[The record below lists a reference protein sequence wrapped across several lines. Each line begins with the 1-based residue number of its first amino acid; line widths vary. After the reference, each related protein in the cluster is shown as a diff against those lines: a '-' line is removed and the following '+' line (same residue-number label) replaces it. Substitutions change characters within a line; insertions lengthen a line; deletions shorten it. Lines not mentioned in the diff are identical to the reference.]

1 MAKGTIVT
9 NVKDALAVGSN
20 IIESATNEIVWLLPP
35 EVLVFSVHYGL
46 PEKCKMLIEKGGRVR
61 GIFRISSP
69 FIELARSLLDIGENL
84 RHVDQYEGVFF
95 LVADKKQSISSMHV
109 DAENLTLDGEIVAF
123 WSEDP
128 TYAEYL
134 LSNFEPAWERGVD
147 AQERILELL
156 ERGPPKG

>member
-9 NVKDALAVGSN
+9 NVKDALAVGSS
-20 IIESATNEIVWLLPP
+20 ILESATSEIVWLLPP

-46 PEKCKMLIEKGGRVR
+46 PEKSKMLIEKGGRVR

-69 FIELARSLLDIGENL
+69 FIELARSLLENGENL

-109 DAENLTLDGEIVAF
+109 VAEDLSLDDEIVAF
-123 WSEDP
+123 WSEDS

-147 AQERILELL
+147 AQERVHELL
-156 ERGPPKG
+156 EPHDG

>member
-20 IIESATNEIVWLLPP
+20 ILESATSEIVWLLPP

-61 GIFRISSP
+61 GIFHISTP
-69 FIELARSLLDIGENL
+69 FVELARSLLDISENL
-84 RHVDQYEGVFF
+84 RHIDQYEGVFF
-95 LVADKKQSISSMHV
+95 LVADKKQSISSMHLV
-109 DAENLTLDGEIVAF
+109 AEDLALDDEIVAF

-134 LSNFEPAWERGVD
+134 LSTFEPAWKRGIN
-147 AQERILELL
+147 AQERVRELL
-156 ERGPPKG
+156 EPHDG